1 MKEDFNM
8 YGDEDF
14 EFFFIRREYSL
25 FIINLVLYWCEDY
38 IEMKNFFFV
47 VELKLLWSVKNR
59 VLVCLGGGG
68 YVNV

>member
-1 MKEDFNM
+1 M

-25 FIINLVLYWCEDY
+25 FIINLVLYCEDY

-47 VELKLLWSVKNR
+47 VELKLL
-59 VLVCLGGGG
+59 
-68 YVNV
+68 